1 MFCQLLRPDLD
12 RVLAQQPPAK
22 GPLLDLFYAV
32 HHLER
37 KAERL
42 FPSALG
48 MGGPPLCAVVFHV
61 CSWCRSAP
69 CPVVFPPILIML
81 SQPGCKK
88 LTSASEFAPH
98 KVALLSC
105 WTTES
110 RRGGTLLENLLGD
123 ECW

>member
-48 MGGPPLCAVVFHV
+48 MGGL
-61 CSWCRSAP
+61 P
-69 CPVVFPPILIML
+69 CV
-81 SQPGCKK
+81 
-88 LTSASEFAPH
+88 
-98 KVALLSC
+98 LLSFM
-105 WTTES
+105 S
-110 RRGGTLLENLLGD
+110 VPGADQLPVQ
-123 ECW
+123 